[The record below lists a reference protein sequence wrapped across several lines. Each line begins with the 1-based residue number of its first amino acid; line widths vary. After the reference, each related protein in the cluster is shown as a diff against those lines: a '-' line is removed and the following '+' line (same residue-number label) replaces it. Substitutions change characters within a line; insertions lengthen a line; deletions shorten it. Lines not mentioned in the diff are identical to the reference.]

1 MIRKPRVVVPVSQGN
16 KIIGTVDIEPN
27 GSFSGKIKIEQF
39 HSHLIEMI
47 KYGKIRSIGISF
59 EIEKEK
65 E

>member
-16 KIIGTVDIEPN
+16 KIIATVDIEPN
-27 GSFSGKIKIEQF
+27 GSFSGKIEIEQL
-39 HSHLIEMI
+39 HSNLIEMI
-47 KYGKIRSIGISF
+47 KYGKIQSIGISF